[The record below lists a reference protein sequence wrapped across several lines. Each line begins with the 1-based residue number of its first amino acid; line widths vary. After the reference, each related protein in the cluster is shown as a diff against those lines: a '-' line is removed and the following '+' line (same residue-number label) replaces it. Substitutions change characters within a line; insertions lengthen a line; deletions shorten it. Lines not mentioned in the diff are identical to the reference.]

1 MNIKKNYIYSMSYEI
16 LIMILP
22 FITAPYISRVFGT
35 EGTGIYAYTYS
46 IATYFVMFARL
57 GIMNY
62 GNKIIA
68 ETKNDKEKLNKA
80 FSSLYY
86 MQALLALPMFII
98 YFIYIIIF
106 IDNNRI
112 IFIIQGIY
120 VLTALFDIN
129 WLYFGLEQFKLT
141 VTRNSIIRIFTVV
154 LVILLVKDRN
164 DLWIYTLIMCSG
176 NLISELILWKF
187 TGRYVKFV
195 KINFKDVKKH
205 FKPLIVLFIPVIA
218 LSVFKTMDKIML
230 GKMTDMN
237 EVGLYQNSQ
246 QLLGFPQ
253 GIITALGTV
262 MLPRMC
268 SLVAEGSYNKSNIY
282 MEKSMRFV
290 SFLSCAIAF
299 GIAGIAQ
306 EFVPMFFGNEFS
318 ECSKYVAYL
327 SPTVILI
334 SWSYTIRAQ
343 YLIPMS
349 LEKVYIKSTILAAIL
364 NFVINL
370 ILINKIGI
378 LGAIISTLVAEGFL
392 AIYQSFKI
400 RRKLDIFKYFKKN
413 IFFLFSGISMYLV
426 IRIIGSIMG
435 ASVLT
440 ILVEVSLG
448 GVLYIALATLYLY
461 FIREEIIVEGLIKI
475 SKLLKKKTIRGTLY
489 EDKIH
494 KE

>member
-35 EGTGIYAYTYS
+35 EGTGVYAYTYS

-68 ETKNDKEKLNKA
+68 ETKNDKEKLNRT

-86 MQALLALPMFII
+86 MQAFLALVILII
-98 YFIYIIIF
+98 YLIYIMVA
-106 IDNNRI
+106 IDNNKI

-120 VLTALFDIN
+120 VLTAIFDIN

-141 VTRNSIIRIFTVV
+141 VTRNSIIRILTVV
-154 LVILLVKDRN
+154 LVLLFVKERS

-176 NLISELILWKF
+176 TLISELILWKF
-187 TGRYVKFV
+187 IGRYVKFV
-195 KINFKDVKKH
+195 KVSFREVKNH

-218 LSVFKTMDKIML
+218 LSIFKTMDKIML
-230 GKMTDMN
+230 GKITDMN

-268 SLVAEGSYNKSNIY
+268 SLVAEGSYNKRNVY
-282 MEKSMRFV
+282 MEKSMTFV

-299 GIAGIAQ
+299 GIAGISP

-318 ECSKYVAYL
+318 ECSKYVIYL

-349 LEKVYIKSTILAAIL
+349 LEKVYIKSTMWAAIL
-364 NFVINL
+364 NFTINL
-370 ILINKIGI
+370 VLISKIGI
-378 LGAIISTLVAEGFL
+378 LGAIISTLIAEGFL
-392 AIYQSFKI
+392 AVYQSVKI
-400 RRKLDIFKYFKKN
+400 RKKLDIYKYFKKN
-413 IFFLFSGISMYLV
+413 LFFLLLGIIMYFV

-435 ASVLT
+435 SSILT
-440 ILVEVSLG
+440 IVLEITLG
-448 GVLYIALATLYLY
+448 GLLYIILATMYLYL
-461 FIREEIIVEGLIKI
+461 IREEIIVDGLIKI
-475 SKLLKKKTIRGTLY
+475 SKLLKKYANRGNLY
-489 EDKIH
+489 ENRIN